1 FIILTRLATDVV
13 FRSSNSHYKNR
24 FFESPPLAGF
34 QKTDFSVSSLGAGN
48 TKIGFIMRIA
58 DSGIVL
64 YKLFGM
70 CIYYLI
76 KLWLWILKSI
86 TKGQMLH
93 LVPPLTFGF

>member
-1 FIILTRLATDVV
+1 V
-13 FRSSNSHYKNR
+13 
-24 FFESPPLAGF
+24 GF
-34 QKTDFSVSSLGAGN
+34 QKTDFSVSSAFGAGN

-64 YKLFGM
+64 YKLFGIV
-70 CIYYLI
+70 IYYLI
-76 KLWLWILKSI
+76 KLLLWILKSI